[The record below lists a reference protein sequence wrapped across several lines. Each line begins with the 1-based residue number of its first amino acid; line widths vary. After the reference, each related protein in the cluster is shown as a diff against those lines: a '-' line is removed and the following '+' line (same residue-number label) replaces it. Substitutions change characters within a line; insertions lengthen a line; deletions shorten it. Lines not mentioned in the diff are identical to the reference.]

1 MLQPEQAVIYVAGN
15 PRLYPVEYYDGT
27 SRTYR
32 GVIPEFLGRFAREY
46 GYELRYLEPGAED
59 RRAELAANQQ
69 VDLISGCLAGER
81 YDHTAG
87 EPILL
92 FSEGAEGE
100 ETVYLLYVTRVAPQA
115 LRDEL
120 RDCAAR
126 TSQSQWTGELLRTVR
141 ETSAGPRSGGG
152 VWGIALAAVLLC
164 SVLAVLLS
172 GCRRERRRQRRALLT
187 DPETGLGTDEALSRA
202 VTRLSGDQTR
212 RFYDLICIHLDLDHV
227 GWLRGWEQ
235 VSALVRHSAR
245 TVREHTQAA
254 DLPVRSASGDLLI
267 LKQFA
272 DSRQALDWA
281 GEVAEKI
288 RAFPGTGEALTAR
301 EVSAAVCPL
310 EAEYQDLERL
320 LFRARQCALAAGR
333 EEEPSARLCG
343 ARQCSSCRE
352 RWTLQAEFRQGLE
365 REEFQ
370 LYLQFFVD
378 AHTFRMV
385 GGEAL
390 SRWKHPR
397 LGLLG
402 PDRYI
407 PWLEEDGRISQL
419 DLYCL
424 EKSCAFLEDL
434 DRREIR
440 TFFLS
445 CNISRRTFSMP
456 GFSRQCLEIV
466 QRYTFTRK
474 LLILEVTES
483 QRTNR
488 EQAGQMLENI
498 LDIRSSGMRV
508 MFDDFGVG
516 FSSFHDLQDYPMDG
530 LKLDKMLV
538 DNMCTQRGR
547 ILLRAL
553 VKTGHKLGMTIL
565 AEGVEE
571 EEQIRTL
578 RELRCDVLQGFR
590 FSVPLPLEEARRRIL
605 EENCFKPED
614 AGGRET
620 EG

>member
-1 MLQPEQAVIYVAGN
+1 
-15 PRLYPVEYYDGT
+15 
-27 SRTYR
+27 
-32 GVIPEFLGRFAREY
+32 
-46 GYELRYLEPGAED
+46 
-59 RRAELAANQQ
+59 
-69 VDLISGCLAGER
+69 
-81 YDHTAG
+81 
-87 EPILL
+87 
-92 FSEGAEGE
+92 
-100 ETVYLLYVTRVAPQA
+100 
-115 LRDEL
+115 
-120 RDCAAR
+120 
-126 TSQSQWTGELLRTVR
+126 
-141 ETSAGPRSGGG
+141 
-152 VWGIALAAVLLC
+152 
-164 SVLAVLLS
+164 
-172 GCRRERRRQRRALLT
+172 
-187 DPETGLGTDEALSRA
+187 
-202 VTRLSGDQTR
+202 
-212 RFYDLICIHLDLDHV
+212 
-227 GWLRGWEQ
+227 
-235 VSALVRHSAR
+235 
-245 TVREHTQAA
+245 
-254 DLPVRSASGDLLI
+254 
-267 LKQFA
+267 
-272 DSRQALDWA
+272 
-281 GEVAEKI
+281 
-288 RAFPGTGEALTAR
+288 
-301 EVSAAVCPL
+301 
-310 EAEYQDLERL
+310 
-320 LFRARQCALAAGR
+320 
-333 EEEPSARLCG
+333 
-343 ARQCSSCRE
+343 
-352 RWTLQAEFRQGLE
+352 
-365 REEFQ
+365 
-370 LYLQFFVD
+370 
-378 AHTFRMV
+378 MV

-445 CNISRRTFSMP
+445 CNVSRRTFSMP

-547 ILLRAL
+547 ILLRVL